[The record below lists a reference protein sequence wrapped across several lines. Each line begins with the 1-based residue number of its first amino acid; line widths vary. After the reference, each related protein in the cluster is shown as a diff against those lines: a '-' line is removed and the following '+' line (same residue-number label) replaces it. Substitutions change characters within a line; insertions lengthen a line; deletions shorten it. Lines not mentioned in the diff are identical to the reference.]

1 VNSPADLLHTVE
13 KVCGARFVSQK
24 LSLFAETRD
33 LLEGPSFTLW
43 LYALFVLDSD
53 DLVTDWLAESLPVP
67 AAFLAKYLLFLG
79 FYASTAT
86 DLREYALS
94 VLTELEMRVA
104 PVAACRPENGL
115 LASPLPSPLYHN
127 TAHDGL
133 LM

>member
-1 VNSPADLLHTVE
+1 MNSECDGVMRTVE

-33 LLEGPSFTLW
+33 LLAGPSFTPW

-67 AAFLAKYLLFLG
+67 AVFLAKYLLFRG

-86 DLREYALS
+86 DLREYAEM
-94 VLTELEMRVA
+94 VLDELETWVPA
-104 PVAACRPENGL
+104 I
-115 LASPLPSPLYHN
+115 PSSIPLYHPV
-127 TAHDGL
+127 AHDGP

>member
-1 VNSPADLLHTVE
+1 MNSPADLLHTVE

-24 LSLFAETRD
+24 LPLFAETRD
-33 LLEGPSFTLW
+33 LLAGPSLQPW

-67 AAFLAKYLLFLG
+67 AVFLAKYLLFLG

-94 VLTELEMRVA
+94 GLTELESA
-104 PVAACRPENGL
+104 GL
-115 LASPLPSPLYHN
+115 STSLPSPLYHHV
-127 TAHDGL
+127 AHDGP

>member
-1 VNSPADLLHTVE
+1 MNSPADLLHTVE

-24 LSLFAETRD
+24 LPLFAETRG
-33 LLEGPSFTLW
+33 LLAGSSFTPW

-67 AAFLAKYLLFLG
+67 AAFLAKYLLFRG

-86 DLREYALS
+86 DLREYAEA

-104 PVAACRPENGL
+104 PVAAGRAGKGL
-115 LASPLPSPLYHN
+115 SASPLPPRLYHD
-127 TAHDGL
+127 TAHEGP

>member
-1 VNSPADLLHTVE
+1 MNSPADLLHTVE

-53 DLVTDWLAESLPVP
+53 DLVTDWLAESLSIP

-86 DLREYALS
+86 DLREYAEA
-94 VLTELEMRVA
+94 VLTELEMQIA
-104 PVAACRPENGL
+104 PVGRAGKGL
-115 LASPLPSPLYHN
+115 SASPLPARLYHN
-127 TAHDGL
+127 TAHAGL

>member
-1 VNSPADLLHTVE
+1 MNSECDGVMRTVE

-33 LLEGPSFTLW
+33 LLAGPSFTPW
-43 LYALFVLDSD
+43 LYTLFVLDCD
-53 DLVTDWLAESLPVP
+53 DMVTDWLAESLPVP
-67 AAFLAKYLLFLG
+67 AVFLAKYLLFRG

-86 DLREYALS
+86 DLREYAEM
-94 VLTELEMRVA
+94 VLDYLEMRG
-104 PVAACRPENGL
+104 PDI
-115 LASPLPSPLYHN
+115 PLPAPLYHN